1 MSYYVFI
8 NRDWPTIR
16 KLIVE
21 IGQYEYDNHFELK
34 GFGDQKPISKDG
46 FYLECNQECI
56 FLCYRYPSRYTL
68 RIMKVDRYDNVPQNG
83 WERELKKD

>member
-1 MSYYVFI
+1 MSNYVFI

-21 IGQYEYDNHFELK
+21 IGQYEYDNQFELK
-34 GFGDQKPISKDG
+34 GFSGQKPISKDG

-56 FLCYRYPSRYTL
+56 FLCYRYSSRYEL
-68 RIMKVDRYDNVPQNG
+68 RIMKVDRYENVPNG
-83 WERELKKD
+83 GWTRQRRKV